1 MSPILFKS
9 QRTFAFDSCLA
20 DNNERLLLIQEILEN
35 AAEPIFIA
43 AFVDKGGLAN
53 VLGCSGGIATFQEV
67 F

>member
-1 MSPILFKS
+1 MSSILFKS

-20 DNNERLLLIQEILEN
+20 DNERLLLIQEILEN